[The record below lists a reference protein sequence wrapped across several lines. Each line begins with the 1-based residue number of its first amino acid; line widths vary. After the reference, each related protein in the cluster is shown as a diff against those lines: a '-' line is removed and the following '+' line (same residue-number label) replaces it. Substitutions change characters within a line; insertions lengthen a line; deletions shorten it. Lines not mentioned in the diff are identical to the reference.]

1 MSKNRDSSSSQNS
14 PLPSAAATD
23 PAALLPSSLF
33 TGFQARFG
41 KAIAASRDAVGTLQT
56 TLASTA
62 LAATTPTGNTDGAN
76 TNGGIRS
83 ITDAGNTTNTAN
95 TTNTTNTTNA
105 AAYLSTALFTSSDPA
120 RSSMGQSL
128 LLEDHHYNT
137 DSFVPATFVCPAPT
151 FIVHALPKSTPPH
164 TDLDISSHIARLNLM
179 HDPESSEEL
188 LFQAPSSIIDSAVP
202 PLSFSA
208 RPQMDLLTGDNTHF
222 PGNQSF
228 PSLLY
233 PAASPKQSNISA
245 VHTANAGFSTIPL
258 GHSTSTQ
265 SLPVH
270 SPSRDIHSSESTGVF
285 ENGALLTPDNIQEK
299 LAKLKKLE
307 PRFTDLAKAYKILKT
322 KQQQL
327 ESIVQSNTPITS
339 LSKIDDFVDLVA
351 YLKAALSN
359 QNAGAEVTKL
369 IQQLQQLKQAH
380 DDESRTH
387 ADMYGSM
394 QARLVDREEEINRLK
409 HRLHK
414 IEESNTSPEG
424 ASTPIHD
431 AVDTPA
437 STLSNGTPSSNP
449 ISMDSLTL
457 KLKIRELSTSLK
469 KTTEQRNKAL
479 EHIKLIESGN
489 VNVPSLRLSIDER
502 SGPSNTLDT
511 LALTSPS
518 DHTHVSTPT
527 PQNSSALESTL
538 QSRILELEDINHSW
552 KVKSEQQT
560 NSHLAIQNLVTTLRE
575 DNDRSIDRVNELE
588 ETQLT
593 LENTIKELRAQQTEL
608 TDEVAGLV
616 DDSEKLRSQVK
627 ELSKTGGSQKSTEHI
642 RQENRERNAGLEARL
657 RTVQQKLGKAEAECA
672 SLEEQ
677 LRQRD
682 SEIKMLEQENHA
694 LPKADITKDV
704 GLTNG
709 EGLDN
714 LHEKCRA
721 LQKDLESAVAE
732 ASITEE
738 NHKNDIIALQRELT
752 TAQASQNR
760 VNDEAHNRVSQ
771 LTGEMDHLN
780 TEYTKLQSTVTEL
793 TATVSALK
801 SEKLS
806 LEEQLSMLQKE
817 SNIQAVDISEKSTT
831 IASLESTV
839 VSKEKELRSYTQETT
854 GILAELRTQIKDLE
868 EGMAQKTLAIE
879 QLEMSI
885 SKESELFETS
895 KRKCEDLSQ
904 ELADRSH
911 ELSLQAEQLDQAT
924 SSSKSS
930 ARIAQN
936 LEEELVD
943 VTAQLSTAL
952 AKIEALH
959 TTANAH
965 QSALEAKIEKL
976 EASIAPHATQ
986 LEQLQSQ
993 LEIANTAL
1001 KNQVS
1006 STEMELREKTCQIE
1020 NLSTQ
1025 ADELKRQ
1032 LQAGSGDVDATKLIE
1047 LETQLR
1053 EERSKATHVAA
1064 KNESLKDELAEKAT
1078 TLTEMISEKQRI
1090 VHELQVSSASVVS
1103 LTSSLDI
1110 LEQRLSESSKD
1121 SEDAQER
1128 YKKLQSTASKRLK
1141 QIEDLQNEISTHE
1154 ISHTQL
1160 QKLVDGFKLKT
1171 KEALQRNK
1179 ETQQQLD
1186 DTASELL
1193 VASRKADQSL
1203 KIQHELEIQLK
1214 DAQSRKTM
1222 LEEQLRVLH
1231 VDVETL
1237 NTAKLDVDS
1246 RIAAMDIQHATVIK
1260 SLSNE
1265 MDALKSN
1272 VEKLVAE
1279 RDHLASELTDI
1290 KANLHSANDNE
1301 GQLAALQQECK
1312 DSHEKVKDLEE
1323 KLGAAAAASQ
1333 ERISELSGALDAA
1346 NGNVLL
1352 LTTRTEDLQRALE
1365 EKEKVESL
1373 FTQQLAEANE
1383 QLLGLESKT
1392 VLSSTLETQLKEA
1405 QSSLAEKCDEIAAI
1419 EARFQQC
1426 QQSLKEESD
1435 KKNKSIQLLRN
1446 SKTRILKLESDLK
1459 GEADKIQAAHRSV
1472 DEAHA
1477 QRDQTLQAKE
1487 GEIINLVSQ
1496 MSKLEDRIRQQQ
1508 LQLAETQNVHKL
1520 REEDRAN
1527 FEQNLA
1533 SIKLA
1538 ESSAREETVKA
1549 EERVRSVHAE
1559 MEAVRN
1565 SYFQLE
1571 QDLQAWTLQS
1581 QDYEARIETLDMEL
1595 ETSKSLFQTKSIEND
1610 QMKIRISEL
1619 ETNLFDSSQLAV
1631 RSKEELQQVQ
1641 RNIKNVQKEAAEQ
1654 TKELRVLEEEL
1665 AHAKTRFSAAIEA
1678 GDERTMTLQKELNE
1692 YALTKTSLQEAVC
1705 RESEITEQIA
1715 QFEKK
1720 MDEFRKEIENLEA
1733 ARKKLLAERDEDM
1746 TTWKMKE
1753 TQYKN
1758 INKAL
1763 KDEIRKLT
1771 RSSVAATASSGNS
1784 SPHQSYVD
1792 LDPSTL
1798 GVSGLPPLSSGR
1810 RSSSAVPAESS
1821 ISASQPS
1828 LSIHKSS
1835 NPLIN
1840 TSRSPLSTQTSSASL
1855 DQLSTQLISQPS
1867 PSQPSPLY
1875 QPRSSMQG
1883 RNSRDSM
1890 DLPDPNPEYLKHVI
1904 LKFLESK
1911 DKRGQ
1916 LLSVI
1921 GMLLK
1926 FTPEELKRAQRI

>member
-151 FIVHALPKSTPPH
+151 SIVHALPKSTPPH

-1001 KNQVS
+1001 KNQ
-1006 STEMELREKTCQIE
+1006 
-1020 NLSTQ
+1020 
-1025 ADELKRQ
+1025 
-1032 LQAGSGDVDATKLIE
+1032 
-1047 LETQLR
+1047 LR

-1581 QDYEARIETLDMEL
+1581 QDYEARIETL
-1595 ETSKSLFQTKSIEND
+1595 TW
-1610 QMKIRISEL
+1610 
-1619 ETNLFDSSQLAV
+1619 SQRLPKLAV

-1911 DKRGQ
+1911 DKRVRQ